1 MTGAA
6 HAIFLRNGVDIDD
19 PLGVLLGFLESDGYF
34 EIGDPSPPESFG
46 EVDLRMANRDGARIS
61 SAQIAE
67 ILERRNSVQG
77 ALEAIAPGASLA
89 GPARSVPW
97 GPLRELF
104 DAFAGIRGVGFSKM
118 TKALHG
124 KRPALVPMLDSV
136 VQRYLEDDDLGPL
149 APFGETGAGV
159 RSRLQS

>member
-6 HAIFLRNGVDIDD
+6 QAIFLRNGVEIDD
-19 PLGVLLGFLESDGYF
+19 PLGVLLGFLEPDRYF

-67 ILERRNSVQG
+67 ILERRPSIQG

-89 GPARSVPW
+89 GPGARCRGGHCGDYSTLLPASV
-97 GPLRELF
+97 G
-104 DAFAGIRGVGFSKM
+104 
-118 TKALHG
+118 
-124 KRPALVPMLDSV
+124 SV
-136 VQRYLEDDDLGPL
+136 
-149 APFGETGAGV
+149 
-159 RSRLQS
+159 SRR